1 MRKKRAQR
9 QTDSEALETAD
20 EALRSLSRRYPDGLA
35 QLVLRRNERIEHVEW
50 SETQISA
57 RELRMDRVLCVR
69 LAGGHER
76 LVHGEWTDRLNEEVK
91 RRVGEYHVTVAMAA
105 GIDADVAAKFELRGP
120 GMRPVESVLVVL
132 RGRKKRWP
140 THGIYRTSPSGAK
153 FCGVQ
158 FRIEPVYQRTVA
170 ELESRRGVFWLAF
183 VPLAIDVDENKL
195 RRVIE
200 RLRAELDAEDF
211 DEMMVT
217 MLVMARLKKD
227 APGLTDVIRLASQ
240 EVSMNPLIRFGLM
253 EGRAEGRAE
262 GLEKGLALAVRLFE
276 RRLGRPMTDSEKHRL
291 EKRMSKDGPDKLGD
305 VVLDLSRD
313 ELAAWLAPRKA
324 NKRTAV

>member
-1 MRKKRAQR
+1 MRKKRAQG

-69 LAGGHER
+69 LAGGRER

-91 RRVGEYHVTVAMAA
+91 RRVGEYHLTVAMAA
-105 GIDADVAAKFELRGP
+105 RIDTDVAAKLELRGP
-120 GMRPVESVLVVL
+120 GMRLVESVLVVL

-200 RLRAELDAEDF
+200 RLRAELDAEEF

-217 MLVMARLKKD
+217 MLAMARLKKD
-227 APGLTDVIRLASQ
+227 APGLTDVIKSASR
-240 EVSMNPLIRFGLM
+240 EVSMNPLIRFGLV

-262 GLEKGLALAVRLFE
+262 GLALAVRLFE

-324 NKRTAV
+324 SKRTAV